1 MPDKNIC
8 RMLKDNGFCR
18 YRKEK
23 VNGAACSGPGRCK
36 YYNTAE
42 IIVEKKTE
50 TSKPKKPSKRGSR
63 SQLNLAYES
72 SNSVDTVF
80 TVEDISF
87 QNSTAVPNITFTYE
101 ELRRELESIAGNVY
115 SSQA

>member
-23 VNGAACSGPGRCK
+23 VSGAACSGPGFCK
-36 YYNTAE
+36 YYNTTE
-42 IIVEKKTE
+42 IIIEKKTE

-63 SQLNLAYES
+63 PQLNLVYDS
-72 SNSVDTVF
+72 SNIVNTTF
-80 TVEDISF
+80 TVEDIAF
-87 QNSTAVPNITFTYE
+87 
-101 ELRRELESIAGNVY
+101 
-115 SSQA
+115 

>member
-23 VNGAACSGPGRCK
+23 VNGAACSGPGYCK
-36 YYNTAE
+36 HYNTAE

-50 TSKPKKPSKRGSR
+50 TSKPKKPSKRGNR
-63 SQLNLAYES
+63 SQLNLVYDS
-72 SNSVDTVF
+72 QNSNNAIF
-80 TVEDISF
+80 TVEDIAF
-87 QNSTAVPNITFTYE
+87 QTNTTSQNVMITAE
-101 ELRRELESIAGNVY
+101 ELRSVLADFNNNI
-115 SSQA
+115 SSTYV

>member
-23 VNGAACSGPGRCK
+23 VNGAACSGPGYCK

-50 TSKPKKPSKRGSR
+50 TSKPKKPSKRGNR
-63 SQLNLAYES
+63 PQLNLVYDS
-72 SNSVDTVF
+72 SNGIDTTF
-80 TVEDISF
+80 TVDDISF
-87 QNSTAVPNITFTYE
+87 
-101 ELRRELESIAGNVY
+101 
-115 SSQA
+115 